1 MANPV
6 LPRRSFTPN
15 AVPLAATEISAPGE
29 LVINWADGVAYTK
42 DSAGNLISWSLGAA
56 SSGGGGGSFTW
67 ASVPAASGSAGT
79 AGDLSYDSTYL
90 YVRTANL
97 WKRVALSTWG
107 GDSDFASVKLLL
119 HFDGTGAS
127 FTDFSS
133 AARTVTAYGNAT
145 QSATESKFGGKS
157 LYCDGTGDYVAVP
170 SSADFDWSVG
180 DAVIEGWIRLADMS
194 KTRHLCGTT
203 SGNSDSKTG
212 ILVESN
218 GTIAI
223 SLVGTNSLS
232 SSSGVILLNTWHHFA
247 CVKSG
252 SSAYIYVDGTRV
264 ASGTA
269 SQGWSSGAAQFSIGR
284 TYQTGSGDGDWQ
296 GNVDDLRVTVGSNRG
311 YTSASI
317 AVPTAA
323 YLDY

>member
-1 MANPV
+1 MPNPV

-15 AVPLAATEISAPGE
+15 AVPIAASEISAPGE

-42 DSAGNLISWSLGAA
+42 DSAGNLISWSLGGG
-56 SSGGGGGSFTW
+56 SGGGGGGGSFTW

-157 LYCDGTGDYVAVP
+157 LYCDGTGDYITVP
-170 SSADFDWSVG
+170 SSSDFDWSTG
-180 DAVIEGWIRLADMS
+180 DCVIEGWIRVSDLS
-194 KTRHLCGTT
+194 TTRHLCGTS
-203 SGNSDSKTG
+203 SGNSDGKTSVYVTTNGKLAIGTVGINSVETASSK
-212 ILVESN
+212 
-218 GTIAI
+218 IA
-223 SLVGTNSLS
+223 V
-232 SSSGVILLNTWHHFA
+232 NTWYHIA
-247 CVKSG
+247 VVKHG
-252 SSAYIYVDGTRV
+252 GNAYIYIDGTREAFGS
-264 ASGTA
+264 ASSA
-269 SQGWSSGAAQFSIGR
+269 WSSGSAAFQVGR
-284 TYQTGSGDGDWQ
+284 TYQNIGDGDWH
-296 GNVDDLRVTVGSNRG
+296 GYVDDLRVTVGSNRG